1 MCHKDHLQLGM
12 AESLRDLLE
21 IVEDRYNAGSLII
34 TRQLPADRR
43 YELVGSPSLTDA
55 ILGRIVH
62 DAFRLEGRRAGGCV
76 SRQL

>member
-34 TRQLPADRR
+34 TSQLRP
-43 YELVGSPSLTDA
+43 T
-55 ILGRIVH
+55 
-62 DAFRLEGRRAGGCV
+62 AGTSSWV
-76 SRQL
+76 VPL